1 MPSVLLIEDHKILGD
16 ILAHL
21 LEKDASVRVPCVL
34 PSGEEALAY
43 LAAREPA
50 ERPDLVVIDLSLPGM
65 NGIELAAALHERFP
79 DLPCLMLSGYHEPHY
94 VTGARAAG
102 ARGYVF
108 KDDTLSIAPAVR
120 RVLDGGS
127 YFSDSWHDA

>member
-1 MPSVLLIEDHKILGD
+1 MPSVLLVEDHKILGD
-16 ILAHL
+16 ILARL
-21 LEKDASVRVPCVL
+21 LEKEADVSVAGVV

-65 NGIELAAALHERFP
+65 NGIELLTALHERYP
-79 DLPCLMLSGYHEPHY
+79 DLPCLMLSGYQEPHY
-94 VTGARAAG
+94 VKGARAAG

-108 KDDTLSIAPAVR
+108 KDDTPSITLAVR
-120 RVLDGGS
+120 RVLEGET
-127 YFSDSWHDA
+127 YFSDGRPA